1 MGCREEIKE
10 DIIGKKTWVN
20 LEAHLPSEKKE
31 EDYWGKNSLED
42 NLKEIQRKETEMH
55 SHLLLLQMHLRGT
68 I

>member
-31 EDYWGKNSLED
+31 EDYRGKNSLED

-55 SHLLLLQMHLRGT
+55 SHLLLLQMHARVT

>member
-10 DIIGKKTWVN
+10 DISDKKTWVN
-20 LEAHLPSEKKE
+20 LEAHLPSKKKE
-31 EDYWGKNSLED
+31 EDYHLED

-55 SHLLLLQMHLRGT
+55 SHLLLLQMHARGT